1 MARRN
6 RQLDIDVTPNVTK
19 DTHVT
24 TLFGNSIDYSLEVA
38 EVGLSGKVDAIFN
51 GWNLFAFLAADD
63 RKRPAKSLEII

>member
-51 GWNLFAFLAADD
+51 G
-63 RKRPAKSLEII
+63 